1 MNKKYLTF
9 LIVFIVIV
17 MNIFSDG
24 YYVGFVREEYFAGY
38 TFSELVS
45 LFGNDYGERY
55 FFVDDTYEFQSE
67 SEPDYSRHFS
77 KEKIRLGIRVRVV
90 SWDSEKIRTVTW
102 LNEVDN
108 EWVVFSSLEY
118 DRIYVQF

>member
-1 MNKKYLTF
+1 MNKKYLIF
-9 LIVFIVIV
+9 LIVFTVIV

-24 YYVGFVREEYFAGY
+24 YYVGFVREEYFVGY
-38 TFSELVS
+38 TFSKLVS

-67 SEPDYSRHFS
+67 SEPDYSRRFS
-77 KEKIRLGIRVRVV
+77 KEEIRLGIRVRVV

-102 LNEVDN
+102 LNKIDN